1 MKKKT
6 RTVILICLGALVL
19 IVSATMLLLRNV
31 EPFYG
36 VTIGGRE
43 YICYYTFRL
52 KPLTEGSFDD
62 LALGT
67 TYGETIARYGRQ
79 DGEMNYNGLWTSVF
93 YKIRNNQYAVLCFD
107 FKTSNSY
114 DLPLTGIY
122 IYDENGLVQVIRE
135 QESEGAYIPG

>member
-67 TYGETIARYGRQ
+67 T
-79 DGEMNYNGLWTSVF
+79 
-93 YKIRNNQYAVLCFD
+93 
-107 FKTSNSY
+107 
-114 DLPLTGIY
+114 
-122 IYDENGLVQVIRE
+122 
-135 QESEGAYIPG
+135 